1 MKTVTIINLAFIAC
15 SLCANITSQASSSR
29 KSSTGETSSKAVQL
43 INWDE
48 AYALADKKLK
58 ELTLDEKKNFMLGHS
73 DFYFFGVPEKGIPF
87 LYLSDATQGVHIRRN
102 LPDTTLVKQL
112 DKSTAFPAPVML
124 AATFNADL
132 AKKYG
137 RAVGE
142 ECRAGGIELLLGP
155 GVNIAKN
162 AQNGRNYEYF
172 GEDPFLSGQMAANY
186 ITGLQSTGTAA
197 CIKHF
202 IGNETEFYR
211 RRANSQ
217 IDERA
222 LHEVYMAPFRAG
234 IDAGVGYVMTSYNLL
249 NGEWTGQNKYV
260 IDTLLRQDLGF
271 KGSVMSDWA
280 SVYDGKKIILS
291 GQNTV
296 MPGHPHERKALNK
309 ALESGDVTEKDID
322 AMIRPVL
329 ATGYAFGFYDRQKY
343 KPELINKYP
352 EHVDVSYNTAKEGV
366 VLLRN
371 NGILPISSGKK
382 ILVVGKYLESD
393 PRHNEYSE
401 GSSGDVEGYDVVTL
415 RKALKD
421 KFGESVTFVE
431 DPSADELKGYDVV
444 IAVVGSV
451 DLESFER
458 PFALTNDQED
468 MVVRCVDNNPNT
480 VVLVMSGSGV
490 RMSKWNDKTA
500 GIMYIWYPGQIG
512 SRAIAEILAGD
523 VNPSGKLPVTID
535 RNFSD
540 SPASKIMPKG
550 AQFYTNSYMAY
561 NEGLIKIYDI
571 PYFDSVLVGHC
582 WYEAKG
588 LKPLYAFG
596 HGLNYTS
603 FELSNPSVK
612 IDGDKIKVRVT
623 VRNTGDRDGAEVV
636 QVYVG
641 EDNPTVMRPV
651 KEFKAFKKVAVP
663 SGKSEKIEIS
673 LNREDLGF
681 WNDKIHDWQVNPG
694 NYTIYIG
701 NASDNISHAVPFIL
715 NLTK

>member
-1 MKTVTIINLAFIAC
+1 MALVAC
-15 SLCANITSQASSSR
+15 SLCANVSLFASSKNPATS
-29 KSSTGETSSKAVQL
+29 GETLSKASKSVD
-43 INWDE
+43 WEE
-48 AYALADKKLK
+48 AYALADKKLA
-58 ELTLDEKKNFMLGHS
+58 ELTMEEKKNFMLGHS
-73 DFYFFGVPEKGIPF
+73 DFYFYGVPEKGIPF
-87 LYLSDATQGVHIRRN
+87 LYLTDATQGVHIRRN
-102 LPDTTLVKQL
+102 LQDTTLVKQL
-112 DKSTAFPAPVML
+112 EKSTAFPAPVML
-124 AATFNADL
+124 AATFNTDL
-132 AKKYG
+132 AKMYG
-137 RAVGE
+137 CSVGE

-197 CIKHF
+197 CMKHF

-211 RRANSQ
+211 RRANSL

-249 NGEWTGQNKYV
+249 NGEWSGQSKYV
-260 IDTLLRQDLGF
+260 VDTLLRQDLGF

-280 SVYDGKKIILS
+280 SVYDGRKIILS

-296 MPGHPHERKALNK
+296 MPGHPHERKALIR
-309 ALESGDVTEKDID
+309 ALDSGDVTEKDVD

-329 ATGYAFGFYDRQKY
+329 AAGYAFGFYDRPKY
-343 KPELINKYP
+343 KPELLSKYP
-352 EHVDVSYNTAKEGV
+352 EHVEVSYNTAKEGV

-371 NGILPISSGKK
+371 NGVLPIVGDKK
-382 ILVVGKYLESD
+382 ILVVGKYLDSD

-401 GSSGDVEGYDVVTL
+401 GSSGDVEGYDVLTL
-415 RKALKD
+415 RSALKD
-421 KFGESVTFVE
+421 KFGDRLSFAEN
-431 DPSADELKGYDVV
+431 PSADQIKGCDVV
-444 IAVVGSV
+444 LAVVGSV

-458 PFALTNDQED
+458 PFALTDDQES
-468 MVVRCVDNNPNT
+468 MVMKCVDNNPST

-512 SRAIAEILAGD
+512 SKAIAEILAGE

-550 AQFYTNSYMAY
+550 AQFYTKSYMAY

-571 PYFDSVLVGHC
+571 PYFDSVLVGHR

-596 HGLNYTS
+596 HGLSYTS
-603 FELSNPSVK
+603 FDLSNPSVK
-612 IDGDKIKVRVT
+612 VNGNEIKVKVT
-623 VRNTGDRDGAEVV
+623 VRNTGERDGAEVV

-641 EDNPTVMRPV
+641 EDSPTVVRPV
-651 KEFKAFKKVAVP
+651 KEFKAFKKVTVP
-663 SGKSEKIEIS
+663 AGKSEKIELI
-673 LNREDLGF
+673 LNRNDLSF
-681 WNDKIHDWQVNPG
+681 WNDKTHNWQVNPG
-694 NYTIYIG
+694 KYTIYIG
-701 NASDNISHAVPFIL
+701 NASDNILHTLPLVVNHA
-715 NLTK
+715 K